1 MNTQTYFQ
9 KILED
14 DPFFYDVMIGFAN
27 KIKANID
34 NIKTNPLFDVK
45 SNQYVM
51 PYDNSKETSAKRI
64 YFLRVM
70 TREVKSVEDFATG
83 IHAFII
89 EQLGDEIFKALI
101 ESNKYFYPVVNDD
114 DSITIELIQGF
125 VLKESK

>member
-1 MNTQTYFQ
+1 MSTQSYFQ
-9 KILED
+9 QILEE
-14 DPFFYDVMIGFAN
+14 DPFFYDIMIGYVN
-27 KIKANID
+27 KIKANI
-34 NIKTNPLFDVK
+34 NIIKTDPLFDVK
-45 SNQYVM
+45 SNKYVM

-64 YFLRVM
+64 YFLRIM

-89 EQLGDEIFKALI
+89 EQLGDEILKSLI

-125 VLKESK
+125 ILKESK